1 MSHLLRTSR
10 VFAWFFLTGLSV
22 AVIIGSSL
30 YLYLR
35 PNLPPVAQLLDVK
48 LQTPL
53 RVYSEDNRLIAEF
66 GEKRRAP
73 ITIEQIPTIQLQAF
87 MAAEDARF
95 YEHFGVDIKGLTR
108 AAVELVTTGSIQSG
122 GSTITMQV
130 AKNYFLSRDRTF
142 IRKFNEI
149 LLALQIERELNK
161 DQILELYLNKIYLGN
176 RAYGIAAAAQVYY
189 DKPVAELSLAQM
201 AMLAGL
207 PKAPSAYNPLA
218 NPERA
223 QIRRNWILGRMQDL
237 GYITADARALATQ
250 EPLSASYNTRETEVD
265 ADYVAEMAR
274 AEMVRRF
281 GENAYTDGYSVTL
294 TVDSAQQQTATE
306 AVRAGL
312 EAYDRRHGFRG
323 PIGQFDTSNLTP
335 DELSARMRNY
345 PQVETLV
352 PAVVTGVDDENGQVA
367 VHTRTLGP
375 GLMPFDT
382 MTWARRFRTE
392 SITGPEPEKPSD
404 VVSRGDVVYVKIKQ
418 RPSPADAEA
427 EAETEAT
434 DGTNASQPGSANG
447 LRVALAQIPRVEG
460 ALISLEAKTGAIKA
474 LAGGY
479 SFNQSKY
486 NRATQAN
493 RQPGSTFKPFL
504 YLSALENGRT
514 PATIYNDAPIVFED
528 SELETAWR
536 PQNSSGQF
544 YGPTTLRKGLY
555 RSRNLVS
562 IRLLRDLGINTT
574 LDYLKQLKLPTENMP
589 NNLSLSLG
597 SGLLTPMELAR
608 GFAVIANGGYDVQPY
623 LINRI
628 TESDGTVIYQAP
640 GTILCDENCEELA
653 AQPGNGGNEPEQA
666 PTIDGMTLPASK
678 APAKTDAPR
687 IMPRL
692 ADERSIYI
700 MHSMM
705 KDVVRRGTGRRALA
719 LNRTDIAGK
728 TGTTNEQKDTWFA
741 GFNHNIATT
750 VWVGFDQPAPLGRG
764 EYGSSTALPIW
775 INYMKAALKEQPAAN
790 MPRPNGIANIRINP
804 ETGERARPGE
814 DGIFEIF
821 KEEDAPAPL
830 AVQSNGSNGDS
841 GEGEDLS
848 RQIF

>member
-22 AVIIGSSL
+22 AIIISSSL

-35 PNLPPVAQLLDVK
+35 PNLPPVEQLLDVR

-53 RVYSEDNRLIAEF
+53 RVYSKDNRLIAEF

-87 MAAEDARF
+87 LAAEDARF

-108 AAVELVTTGSIQSG
+108 AAVELITTGEIQSG

-149 LLALQIERELNK
+149 LLALQIERELDKNR
-161 DQILELYLNKIYLGN
+161 ILELYLNKIYLGN

-189 DKPVAELSLAQM
+189 DKPVTELSLAQM

-223 QIRRNWILGRMQDL
+223 LIRRNWILGRMKDL
-237 GYITADARALATQ
+237 GYITEDAWSLASKA
-250 EPLSASYNTRETEVD
+250 PLTASYNTRDAEVD

-274 AEMVRRF
+274 AEMVRRY

-294 TVDSAQQQTATE
+294 TVDSDKQQTATE
-306 AVRAGL
+306 ALRAGL

-323 PIGQFDTSNLTP
+323 PIGQFDIEGLTP
-335 DELSARMRNY
+335 AELSDKMQNY
-345 PQVETLV
+345 PRVETLV
-352 PAVVTGVDDENGQVA
+352 PAVVTSIDDEKNEVK
-367 VHTRTLGP
+367 VHARRLGP
-375 GLMPFDT
+375 GVMPFET

-404 VVSRGDVVYVKIKQ
+404 VVNPGEVIYVKVDQLPQIKD
-418 RPSPADAEA
+418 SEA
-427 EAETEAT
+427 ESGSESAPTQAVTE
-434 DGTNASQPGSANG
+434 
-447 LRVALAQIPRVEG
+447 LRVSLAQAPRIEG
-460 ALISLEAKTGAIKA
+460 ALISLEAKTGAIEA

-486 NRATQAN
+486 NRATQAS

-544 YGPTTLRKGLY
+544 YGPTTLREGLY

-574 LDYLKQLKLPTENMP
+574 LSYLKQLKLPTENMP
-589 NNLSLSLG
+589 SNLSLSLG

-623 LINRI
+623 LIERI
-628 TESDGTVIYQAP
+628 EEWDGTVVYEAP
-640 GTILCDENCEELA
+640 KTILCDENCDASQRQVADAEQSTSE
-653 AQPGNGGNEPEQA
+653 QPPE
-666 PTIDGMTLPASK
+666 IEGMTLPASAAEENTTK
-678 APAKTDAPR
+678 PR
-687 IMPRL
+687 IMQRL

-705 KDVVRRGTGRRALA
+705 QDVVRRGTGRRALA
-719 LNRTDIAGK
+719 LNRSDIAGK

-741 GFNHNIATT
+741 GFNHDIATT
-750 VWVGFDQPAPLGRG
+750 VWVGFDQPSPLGRG
-764 EYGSSTALPIW
+764 EYGASTALPIW
-775 INYMKAALKEQPAAN
+775 VDYMKVALADQPAAT
-790 MPRPNGIANIRINP
+790 MPRPNGIVNIRINP

-814 DGIFEIF
+814 EAVFEIF
-821 KEEDAPAPL
+821 KEEDAPSPL
-830 AVQSNGSNGDS
+830 PAESIGGNGDN
-841 GEGEDLS
+841 GNGDDLS

>member
-22 AVIIGSSL
+22 AIIISSSL

-35 PNLPPVAQLLDVK
+35 PNLPPVEQLLDVR

-53 RVYSEDNRLIAEF
+53 RVYSKDNRLIAEF

-87 MAAEDARF
+87 LAAEDARF

-108 AAVELVTTGSIQSG
+108 AAVELITTGEIQSG

-149 LLALQIERELNK
+149 LLALQIERELDKNR
-161 DQILELYLNKIYLGN
+161 ILELYLNKIYLGN

-189 DKPVAELSLAQM
+189 DKPVTELSLAQM

-218 NPERA
+218 DPERA
-223 QIRRNWILGRMQDL
+223 LIRRNWILGRMKDL
-237 GYITADARALATQ
+237 GYITEDAWSLASKA
-250 EPLSASYNTRETEVD
+250 PLTASYNTRDAEVD

-274 AEMVRRF
+274 AEMVRRY

-294 TVDSAQQQTATE
+294 TVDSTKQQTATE
-306 AVRAGL
+306 ALRAGL

-323 PIGQFDTSNLTP
+323 PIGQIDIEGLTP
-335 DELSARMRNY
+335 AELSNQMQNY
-345 PQVETLV
+345 PRVEALV
-352 PAVVTGVDDENGQVA
+352 PAVVTSIDDEKDEVR
-367 VHTRTLGP
+367 VHTRRLGP
-375 GLMPFDT
+375 GVMPFDT

-392 SITGPEPEKPSD
+392 SITGPEPESPSD
-404 VVSRGDVVYVKIKQ
+404 VVSPGDVIYVKVDQLPQI
-418 RPSPADAEA
+418 ADSEA
-427 EAETEAT
+427 EPESESVSTQTVTE
-434 DGTNASQPGSANG
+434 
-447 LRVALAQIPRVEG
+447 LRVSLAQAPRIEG
-460 ALISLEAKTGAIKA
+460 ALISLEAKTGAIEA

-544 YGPTTLRKGLY
+544 YGPTTLREGLY

-574 LDYLKQLKLPTENMP
+574 LSYLKQLKLPTENMP
-589 NNLSLSLG
+589 SNLSLSLG

-623 LINRI
+623 LIERI
-628 TESDGTVIYQAP
+628 EEWEGTAVYEAP
-640 GTILCDENCEELA
+640 KTILCDENCDISPTQVADAEQSTSE
-653 AQPGNGGNEPEQA
+653 QPPE
-666 PTIDGMTLPASK
+666 IEGMTLPAS
-678 APAKTDAPR
+678 AAEESTTEPR
-687 IMPRL
+687 IMQRL

-705 KDVVRRGTGRRALA
+705 QDVVRRGTGRRALA
-719 LNRTDIAGK
+719 LNRSDIAGK

-741 GFNHNIATT
+741 GFNHDIATT
-750 VWVGFDQPAPLGRG
+750 VWVGFDQPSPLGRG
-764 EYGSSTALPIW
+764 EYGASTALPIW
-775 INYMKAALKEQPAAN
+775 VDYMKVALADQPAAT
-790 MPRPNGIANIRINP
+790 MPRPNGIVNIRINP

-814 DGIFEIF
+814 EAVFEIF
-821 KEEDAPAPL
+821 KEEDAPSPL
-830 AVQSNGSNGDS
+830 PAESIGGNGDN
-841 GEGEDLS
+841 GNGDDLS

>member
-1 MSHLLRTSR
+1 
-10 VFAWFFLTGLSV
+10 
-22 AVIIGSSL
+22 
-30 YLYLR
+30 
-35 PNLPPVAQLLDVK
+35 
-48 LQTPL
+48 
-53 RVYSEDNRLIAEF
+53 RLIAEF

-87 MAAEDARF
+87 LAAEDARF

-108 AAVELVTTGSIQSG
+108 AAVELITTGEIQSG

-149 LLALQIERELNK
+149 LLALQIERELDKNR
-161 DQILELYLNKIYLGN
+161 ILELYLNKIYLGN

-189 DKPVAELSLAQM
+189 DKPVTELSLAQM

-218 NPERA
+218 DPERA
-223 QIRRNWILGRMQDL
+223 LIRRNWILGRMKDL
-237 GYITADARALATQ
+237 GYITEDAWSLASKA
-250 EPLSASYNTRETEVD
+250 PLTASYNTRDAEVD

-274 AEMVRRF
+274 AEMVRRY

-294 TVDSAQQQTATE
+294 TVDSTKQQTATE
-306 AVRAGL
+306 ALRAGL

-323 PIGQFDTSNLTP
+323 PIGQIDIEGLTP
-335 DELSARMRNY
+335 AELSNQMQNY
-345 PQVETLV
+345 PRVEALV
-352 PAVVTGVDDENGQVA
+352 PAVVTSIDDEKDEVR
-367 VHTRTLGP
+367 VHTRRLGP
-375 GLMPFDT
+375 GVMPFDT

-392 SITGPEPEKPSD
+392 SITGPEPESPSD
-404 VVSRGDVVYVKIKQ
+404 VVSPGDVIYVKVDQLPQI
-418 RPSPADAEA
+418 ADSEA
-427 EAETEAT
+427 EPESESVSTQTVTE
-434 DGTNASQPGSANG
+434 
-447 LRVALAQIPRVEG
+447 LRVSLAQAPRIEG
-460 ALISLEAKTGAIKA
+460 ALISLEAKTGAIEA

-544 YGPTTLRKGLY
+544 YGPTTLREGLY

-574 LDYLKQLKLPTENMP
+574 LSYLKQLKLPTENMP
-589 NNLSLSLG
+589 SNLSLSLG

-623 LINRI
+623 LIERI
-628 TESDGTVIYQAP
+628 EEWEGTAVYEAP
-640 GTILCDENCEELA
+640 KTILCDENCDISPTQVADAEQSTSE
-653 AQPGNGGNEPEQA
+653 QPPE
-666 PTIDGMTLPASK
+666 IEGMTLPAS
-678 APAKTDAPR
+678 AAEESTTEPR
-687 IMPRL
+687 IMQRL

-705 KDVVRRGTGRRALA
+705 QDVVRRGTGRRALA
-719 LNRTDIAGK
+719 LNRSDIAGK

-741 GFNHNIATT
+741 GFNHDIATT
-750 VWVGFDQPAPLGRG
+750 VWVGFDQPSPLGRG
-764 EYGSSTALPIW
+764 EYGASTALPIW
-775 INYMKAALKEQPAAN
+775 VDYMKVALADQPAAT
-790 MPRPNGIANIRINP
+790 MPRPNGIVNIRINP

-814 DGIFEIF
+814 EAVFEIF
-821 KEEDAPAPL
+821 KEEDAPSPL
-830 AVQSNGSNGDS
+830 PAESIGGNGDN
-841 GEGEDLS
+841 GNGDDLS

>member
-22 AVIIGSSL
+22 AIIISSSL

-35 PNLPPVAQLLDVK
+35 PNLPPVEQLLDVR

-53 RVYSEDNRLIAEF
+53 RVYSKDNRLIAEF

-87 MAAEDARF
+87 LAAEDARF

-108 AAVELVTTGSIQSG
+108 AAVELITTGEIQSG

-149 LLALQIERELNK
+149 LLALQIERELDKNK
-161 DQILELYLNKIYLGN
+161 ILELYLNKIYLGN

-189 DKPVAELSLAQM
+189 DKPVSELSLAQM

-223 QIRRNWILGRMQDL
+223 LIRRNWILGRMKDL
-237 GYITADARALATQ
+237 GYITEDAWSLATKA
-250 EPLSASYNTRETEVD
+250 PLTASYNTRDAEVD

-274 AEMVRRF
+274 AEMVRRY

-294 TVDSAQQQTATE
+294 TVDSTKQQTATE
-306 AVRAGL
+306 ALRAGL

-323 PIGQFDTSNLTP
+323 PIGQFDIEGLTP
-335 DELSARMRNY
+335 AELSNQMQNY
-345 PQVETLV
+345 PRVEALV
-352 PAVVTGVDDENGQVA
+352 PAVVTSIDDEKDEVK
-367 VHTRTLGP
+367 VHTRRLGP
-375 GLMPFDT
+375 GVMPFDT

-392 SITGPEPEKPSD
+392 SITGPEPQNPSE
-404 VVSRGDVVYVKIKQ
+404 VVNPGDVIYVKVDQ
-418 RPSPADAEA
+418 LPQAADSEA
-427 EAETEAT
+427 ESGSESISTQAVTE
-434 DGTNASQPGSANG
+434 
-447 LRVALAQIPRVEG
+447 LRVSLAQAPRIEG
-460 ALISLEAKTGAIKA
+460 ALISLEAKTGAIEA

-544 YGPTTLRKGLY
+544 YGPTTLREGLY

-574 LDYLKQLKLPTENMP
+574 LSYLKQLKLPTENMP
-589 NNLSLSLG
+589 SNLSLSLG

-623 LINRI
+623 LIERI
-628 TESDGTVIYQAP
+628 EEWDGTVVYEAP
-640 GTILCDENCEELA
+640 KTILCDENCDASPTQVADAEQSTSE
-653 AQPGNGGNEPEQA
+653 QPPE
-666 PTIDGMTLPASK
+666 IEGMTLPAS
-678 APAKTDAPR
+678 AAEENTTEPR
-687 IMPRL
+687 IMQRL

-705 KDVVRRGTGRRALA
+705 QDVVRRGTGRRALA
-719 LNRTDIAGK
+719 LNRSDIAGK

-741 GFNHNIATT
+741 GFNHDIATT
-750 VWVGFDQPAPLGRG
+750 VWVGFDQPATLGRG
-764 EYGSSTALPIW
+764 EFGASTALPIW
-775 INYMKAALKEQPAAN
+775 VDYMKVALADQPEAT
-790 MPRPNGIANIRINP
+790 MPRPNGIVNIRINP

-814 DGIFEIF
+814 EAVFEIF
-821 KEEDAPAPL
+821 KEEDAPSPL
-830 AVQSNGSNGDS
+830 PAESNGGNGDN
-841 GEGEDLS
+841 GNGDDLS

>member
-22 AVIIGSSL
+22 AIIISSSL

-35 PNLPPVAQLLDVK
+35 PNLPPVEQLLDVR

-53 RVYSEDNRLIAEF
+53 RVYSKDNRLIAEF

-87 MAAEDARF
+87 LAAEDARF

-108 AAVELVTTGSIQSG
+108 AAVELITTGEIQSG

-149 LLALQIERELNK
+149 LLALQIERELDKNR
-161 DQILELYLNKIYLGN
+161 ILELYLNKIYLGN

-189 DKPVAELSLAQM
+189 DKPVTELSLAQM

-223 QIRRNWILGRMQDL
+223 LIRRNWILGRMKDL
-237 GYITADARALATQ
+237 GYITEDAWSLASKA
-250 EPLSASYNTRETEVD
+250 PLTASYNTRDAEVD

-274 AEMVRRF
+274 AEMVRRY

-294 TVDSAQQQTATE
+294 TVDSDKQQTATE
-306 AVRAGL
+306 ALRAGL

-323 PIGQFDTSNLTP
+323 PIGQFDIEGLTP
-335 DELSARMRNY
+335 AELSDKMQNY
-345 PQVETLV
+345 PRVETLV
-352 PAVVTGVDDENGQVA
+352 PAVVTSIDDEKNEVK
-367 VHTRTLGP
+367 VHARRLGP
-375 GLMPFDT
+375 GVMPFET

-404 VVSRGDVVYVKIKQ
+404 VVNPGEVIYVKVDQLPQIKD
-418 RPSPADAEA
+418 SEA
-427 EAETEAT
+427 ESGSESAPTQAVTE
-434 DGTNASQPGSANG
+434 
-447 LRVALAQIPRVEG
+447 LRVSLAQAPRIEG
-460 ALISLEAKTGAIKA
+460 ALISLEAKTGAIEA

-486 NRATQAN
+486 NRATQAS

-544 YGPTTLRKGLY
+544 YGPTTLREGLY

-574 LDYLKQLKLPTENMP
+574 LSYLKQLKLPTENMP
-589 NNLSLSLG
+589 SNLSLSLG

-623 LINRI
+623 LIERI
-628 TESDGTVIYQAP
+628 EEWDGTVVYEAP
-640 GTILCDENCEELA
+640 KTILCDENCDASQRQVADAEQSTSE
-653 AQPGNGGNEPEQA
+653 QPPE
-666 PTIDGMTLPASK
+666 IEGMTLPAS
-678 APAKTDAPR
+678 AAEENTTEPR
-687 IMPRL
+687 IMQRL

-705 KDVVRRGTGRRALA
+705 QDVVRRGTGRRALA
-719 LNRTDIAGK
+719 LNRSDIAGK

-741 GFNHNIATT
+741 GFNHDIATT
-750 VWVGFDQPAPLGRG
+750 VWVGFDQPSPLGRG
-764 EYGSSTALPIW
+764 EYGASTALPIW
-775 INYMKAALKEQPAAN
+775 VDYMKVALAGQPAAT
-790 MPRPNGIANIRINP
+790 MPRPNGIVNIRINP

-814 DGIFEIF
+814 EAVFEIF
-821 KEEDAPAPL
+821 KEEDAPSPL
-830 AVQSNGSNGDS
+830 PAESIGGNGNNSNGD
-841 GEGEDLS
+841 DLS

>member
-22 AVIIGSSL
+22 AIIISSSL

-35 PNLPPVAQLLDVK
+35 PNLPPVEQLLDVR

-53 RVYSEDNRLIAEF
+53 RVYSKDNRLIAEF

-87 MAAEDARF
+87 LAAEDARF

-108 AAVELVTTGSIQSG
+108 AAVELITTGEIQSG

-149 LLALQIERELNK
+149 LLALQIERELDKNR
-161 DQILELYLNKIYLGN
+161 ILELYLNKIYLGN

-189 DKPVAELSLAQM
+189 DKPVTELSLAQM

-223 QIRRNWILGRMQDL
+223 LIRRNWILGRMKDL
-237 GYITADARALATQ
+237 GYITEDAWSLASKA
-250 EPLSASYNTRETEVD
+250 PLTASYNTRDAEVD

-274 AEMVRRF
+274 AEMVRRY

-294 TVDSAQQQTATE
+294 TVDSDKQQTATE
-306 AVRAGL
+306 ALRAGL

-323 PIGQFDTSNLTP
+323 PIGQFDIEGLTP
-335 DELSARMRNY
+335 AELSDKMQNY
-345 PQVETLV
+345 PRVETLV
-352 PAVVTGVDDENGQVA
+352 PAVVTSIDDEKNEVK
-367 VHTRTLGP
+367 VHARRLGP
-375 GLMPFDT
+375 GVMPFET

-404 VVSRGDVVYVKIKQ
+404 VVNPGEVIYVKVDQLPQIKD
-418 RPSPADAEA
+418 SEA
-427 EAETEAT
+427 ESGSESAPTQAVTELR
-434 DGTNASQPGSANG
+434 AS
-447 LRVALAQIPRVEG
+447 LAQAPRIEG
-460 ALISLEAKTGAIKA
+460 ALISLEAKTGAIEA

-486 NRATQAN
+486 NRATQAS

-544 YGPTTLRKGLY
+544 YGPTTLREGLY

-574 LDYLKQLKLPTENMP
+574 LSYLKQLKLPTENMP
-589 NNLSLSLG
+589 SNLSLSLG

-623 LINRI
+623 LIERI
-628 TESDGTVIYQAP
+628 EEWDGTVVYEAP
-640 GTILCDENCEELA
+640 KTILCDENCDASQTQVADAEQSTSE
-653 AQPGNGGNEPEQA
+653 QPPE
-666 PTIDGMTLPASK
+666 IEGMKLPAS
-678 APAKTDAPR
+678 AAEENTTEPR
-687 IMPRL
+687 IMQRL

-705 KDVVRRGTGRRALA
+705 QDVVRRGTGRRALA
-719 LNRTDIAGK
+719 LNRSDIAGK

-741 GFNHNIATT
+741 GFNHDIATT
-750 VWVGFDQPAPLGRG
+750 VWVGFDQPSPLGRG
-764 EYGSSTALPIW
+764 EYGASTALPIW
-775 INYMKAALKEQPAAN
+775 VDYMKVALADQPAAT
-790 MPRPNGIANIRINP
+790 MPRPNGIVNIRINP

-814 DGIFEIF
+814 EAVFEIF
-821 KEEDAPAPL
+821 KEEDAPSPL
-830 AVQSNGSNGDS
+830 PAESIGGNGDN
-841 GEGEDLS
+841 GNGDDLS